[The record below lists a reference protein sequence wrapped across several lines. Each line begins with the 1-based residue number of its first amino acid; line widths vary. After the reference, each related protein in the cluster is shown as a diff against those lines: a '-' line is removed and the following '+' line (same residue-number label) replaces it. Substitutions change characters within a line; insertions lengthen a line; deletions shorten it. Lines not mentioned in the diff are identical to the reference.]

1 MDDSSFKLSMT
12 AARQKFK
19 KLSGHNNHYII
30 TCLVGLNGVKE
41 GKVRKDPEFSTS
53 WNPKDVTS
61 SAMRSRNYVL
71 HSSLVWI
78 ADLRDAYTEEVIR
91 NELATNPEI
100 FKEEDVSELGNI
112 RGRRGKGDQKGGRAE
127 ELKYLCK
134 MLGIDD
140 SASQKAWLSLVL
152 ASINLRNEFVH
163 TFSTRTVD
171 PDLKRR
177 LTESK
182 VYIHDNFNNLDVE
195 ILMKR
200 WGRSYEENLSFKEC
214 LSYIQ
219 ATDKLVREI
228 DNAICTRILPDKKAE
243 SCLQNYFQSF
253 TRNGDKKNS
262 AVINRKAQEIWG
274 DSSSMTIKHLC
285 KVLEQYHLQLNNEE
299 GTYIREIASL
309 SWEDAVSRF
318 AIEPSAES

>member
-1 MDDSSFKLSMT
+1 MPL
-12 AARQKFK
+12 
-19 KLSGHNNHYII
+19 LY
-30 TCLVGLNGVKE
+30 
-41 GKVRKDPEFSTS
+41 
-53 WNPKDVTS
+53 
-61 SAMRSRNYVL
+61 
-71 HSSLVWI
+71 
-78 ADLRDAYTEEVIR
+78 
-91 NELATNPEI
+91 
-100 FKEEDVSELGNI
+100 
-112 RGRRGKGDQKGGRAE
+112 
-127 ELKYLCK
+127 
-134 MLGIDD
+134 
-140 SASQKAWLSLVL
+140 
-152 ASINLRNEFVH
+152 
-163 TFSTRTVD
+163 
-171 PDLKRR
+171 
-177 LTESK
+177 
-182 VYIHDNFNNLDVE
+182 
-195 ILMKR
+195 
-200 WGRSYEENLSFKEC
+200 
-214 LSYIQ
+214 Q